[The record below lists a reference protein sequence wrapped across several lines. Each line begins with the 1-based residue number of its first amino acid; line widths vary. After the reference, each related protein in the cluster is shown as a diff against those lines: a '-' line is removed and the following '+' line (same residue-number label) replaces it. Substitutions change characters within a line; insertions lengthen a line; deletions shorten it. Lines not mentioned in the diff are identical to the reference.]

1 MPATGQPHSLRVLP
15 ALAFALTLVL
25 SGCGGSSEPPAKVKP
40 ATTLPPE
47 TEAAI
52 KQMQAEAKPLPKE
65 EDVVPKKK
73 GTTKNG
79 PLKGVPKK
87 R

>member
-1 MPATGQPHSLRVLP
+1 MPAIGQSRSPRVLLAP
-15 ALAFALTLVL
+15 AFALTLVL
-25 SGCGGSSEPPAKVKP
+25 SGCGGSSAPPEKAKP

-79 PLKGVPKK
+79 LLKGVPKK